1 MSGLS
6 VTSDSPAKATTKEM
20 MRARPDTVDVLVVG
34 FGPVGAV
41 LTGLLGQRGIDVM
54 VIERDYEVF
63 SLPRA
68 AHVDHTGLRTWQEL
82 GVLDGLLP
90 TMQPNLGLDFV
101 AADGELLARIPSD
114 QPNTSGLPTSMYFFQ
129 PTLDRA
135 VREAV
140 SAMPSVTVQL
150 GTEVTGVV
158 NQDDH
163 VLVTAIAPDG
173 QRLDIAAKWVVACDG
188 AASGIREQLGLGV
201 EDLHFEEPW
210 LVVDIVLPEESSE
223 PGRAICRCD
232 PARPTYSIPMPLH
245 RHRFEFRFMD
255 GDEAAEMLRTERIT
269 ELVAPWFPDQAFEVE
284 RAAIYTFHGLVAEKW
299 RRQRV
304 FLAGDAA
311 HQMPPFLGQGMCSG
325 LRDAANLAW
334 KLDLVLAGRSAD
346 RLLDTYTTE
355 RSAHIRNAIG
365 MSVELGNVICLTD
378 PAAVAARDE
387 VMLKAEG
394 RPELALP
401 PIPPPVLGPG
411 VLAGAEGSP
420 TGLTGQLSPQGR
432 VASAAGT
439 VDRFDEV
446 IGTGFVLASTV
457 DLAPVLTPALR
468 ASLERIGA
476 RLVRLVPP
484 GNVAADADRPG
495 AGEAAADAAGLA
507 RIAVDVDGFHLP
519 WLREADC
526 EAILVRPD
534 FYIFGTAAKA
544 ADVPALLQELFAK
557 LDLTPEPAAVLIAQ
571 PTVM

>member
-41 LTGLLGQRGIDVM
+41 LTGLLGKRGIDVM

-90 TMQPNLGLDFV
+90 TMQPNLGLDFI

-140 SAMPSVTVQL
+140 SAMPSVRVQL

-158 NQDDH
+158 NLGDH
-163 VLVTAIAPDG
+163 VLVSAIAPDG
-173 QRLDIAAKWVVACDG
+173 RQLDIAAKWVVACDG

-201 EDLHFEEPW
+201 ENLHFEEPW

-223 PGRAICRCD
+223 PGRATCRCD

-255 GDEAAEMLRTERIT
+255 GDEQAEMLRTERIS
-269 ELVAPWFPDQAFEVE
+269 ELVAPWFPDQPFEVE

-299 RRQRV
+299 RQHRV

-325 LRDAANLAW
+325 LRDATNLAW
-334 KLDLVLAGRSAD
+334 KLDLVLHGNAPD
-346 RLLDTYTTE
+346 ELLDTYAEE
-355 RSAHIRNAIG
+355 RRAHVRSI
-365 MSVELGNVICLTD
+365 VE
-378 PAAVAARDE
+378 AAVRIGRIICTIDPDEAAERDRR
-387 VMLKAEG
+387 MLADPRRATQRIG
-394 RPELALP
+394 FALP
-401 PIPPPVLGPG
+401 GLRPGPLVG
-411 VLAGAEGSP
+411 DNGGDLFVQSTGPDGRLDDVIGPRFAVLA
-420 TGLTGQLSPQGR
+420 R
-432 VASAAGT
+432 
-439 VDRFDEV
+439 
-446 IGTGFVLASTV
+446 
-457 DLAPVLTPALR
+457 TPAL
-468 ASLERIGA
+468 LEGGPADWWRD
-476 RLVRLVPP
+476 R
-484 GNVAADADRPG
+484 ADAFVATASDLP
-495 AGEAAADAAGLA
+495 AAHAT
-507 RIAVDVDGFHLP
+507 AVLSWLDGHHSDVVV
-519 WLREADC
+519 
-526 EAILVRPD
+526 VRPD
-534 FYIFGTAAKA
+534 RYVLWAGPDLDAMTRKVAAI
-544 ADVPALLQELFAK
+544 LGE
-557 LDLTPEPAAVLIAQ
+557 
-571 PTVM
+571 